1 MKANKRTI
9 DVKYLRTFSHV
20 ARHRSFTAAAESL
33 YLTQPAVSQ
42 HIKKLECTIGAE
54 VFDRKDGFNLT
65 KHGQILLS
73 YTDRTMSLYDQLF
86 DELAQVDMF
95 DRYSIAISD
104 SFAPELVTKVI
115 SSFRV
120 YNDVE
125 LAITSYSDMN
135 CVDKDNHDLVFAIG
149 DTTSVEGR
157 VFPLNREQYI
167 LACGCAVKPEECYPE
182 RIVFCNTLTRRD
194 VEVLLD
200 SSGVDISKVKHW
212 LTTSSS
218 RLMINELQAAN
229 TFVICPSWTLGDY
242 KCSQYPLSKYIEMY
256 VWCND
261 AAAKKIDQERLRSL
275 ITETFRLTSK
285 GVVGRPPTGR
295 LLTSC
300 EVM

>member
-9 DVKYLRTFSHV
+9 DIKYLRTFSHV

-42 HIKKLECTIGAE
+42 HIKKLESTIGAE

-65 KHGQILLS
+65 KHGQILLD
-73 YTDRTMSLYDQLF
+73 YTDQTMSLYEKLF

-95 DRYSIAISD
+95 ERYSIAISD
-104 SFAPELVTKVI
+104 SFAPELVAKVI

-125 LAITSYSDMN
+125 LAVTNYSN
-135 CVDKDNHDLVFAIG
+135 INFVDKENHDLVFAIG
-149 DTTSVEGR
+149 DTTSVDGR

-167 LACGCAVKPEECYPE
+167 LACDCAVAPEECYPE
-182 RIVFCNTLTRRD
+182 RIVFCNSLSRRD
-194 VEVLLD
+194 AEILLD
-200 SSGVDISKVKHW
+200 SFGVDISKVKHW

-229 TFVICPSWTLGDY
+229 TFIVCPSWTLGDY
-242 KCSQYPLSKYIEMY
+242 KCSQYLLPKYIEMY
-256 VWCND
+256 VWCNNL
-261 AAAKKIDQERLRSL
+261 AAKKIDQERLRGL
-275 ITETFRLTSK
+275 ITETFRMTSK
-285 GVVGRPPTGR
+285 GVVSTKSEDY
-295 LLTSC
+295 LLMSC
-300 EVM
+300 

>member
-9 DVKYLRTFSHV
+9 DVKYLRTFSRV

-42 HIKKLECTIGAE
+42 HIKKLERTIGAE

-65 KHGQILLS
+65 KHGKILLD
-73 YTDRTMSLYDQLF
+73 YTDQTMSLYDQLF

-104 SFAPELVTKVI
+104 SFAPEIVAKVI

-125 LAITSYSDMN
+125 LAVTSYSDLN
-135 CVDKDNHDLVFAIG
+135 CVDKENHDLVFAIG
-149 DTTSVEGR
+149 DSTSVEGR

-167 LACGCAVKPEECYPE
+167 LACDCAVDPEECYPE
-182 RIVFCNTLTRRD
+182 RIVFCNSLSRRD
-194 VEVLLD
+194 AEVLLD
-200 SSGVDISKVKHW
+200 SFGVDISKVKHW

-218 RLMINELQAAN
+218 RLMINELQATN
-229 TFVICPSWTLGDY
+229 TFVVCPSWTLGDH
-242 KCSQYPLSKYIEMY
+242 KCSQYLLPKYIEMY

-261 AAAKKIDQERLRSL
+261 SAAKKIDQERLRSL

-285 GVVGRPPTGR
+285 GVVSRKPPTS